1 MLSASTLGENKPM
14 LQEKITRI
22 NELSRK
28 AKTVG
33 LTDEEKAEQQAL
45 RKEYIAEWKLGL
57 QQTLDNTYV
66 VDKEGNKRKLE
77 KKGN

>member
-1 MLSASTLGENKPM
+1 M

-33 LTDEEKAEQQAL
+33 LTEEEKAEQQVL

>member
-1 MLSASTLGENKPM
+1 M
-14 LQEKITRI
+14 LQEKISRI

-33 LTDEEKAEQQAL
+33 LTEEEKAEQQAL

-66 VDKEGNKRKLE
+66 IDKEGNKRKLE